1 MATLLQLEAVSKA
14 FGRVVVADAVTIDV
28 TAGETIGIVGPN
40 GAGKTSLLD
49 LISGNLTPDA
59 GRIRLDGRDITND
72 PPNLR
77 ARLGVG
83 RTYQVPRPFGGMTV
97 FENTLLGACY
107 ASRHRVSAL
116 DPDTMAVAA
125 LDRTSLLD
133 RANRLAGSLP
143 LLDRKRLELARALAT
158 EPRLLLLDEI
168 AGGLTEHEVVD
179 LVATIRRLRSEGVTI
194 VWIEHVVPALM
205 AVVDRLVALS
215 RGRILMVGAPAAVMA
230 DPAVQAEYLGAEV
243 VA

>member
-1 MATLLQLEAVSKA
+1 MATLLELEAVSKA
-14 FGRVVVADAVTIDV
+14 FGRVVVADGVTIHV
-28 TAGETIGIVGPN
+28 AAGETIGIVGPN

-49 LISGNLTPDA
+49 LISGNLSPDA
-59 GRIRLDGRDITND
+59 GRIRLDGRDVTDD
-72 PPNLR
+72 PPHLR

-97 FENTLLGACY
+97 FENALLGSSY
-107 ASRHRVSAL
+107 AGRHRASEIDAE
-116 DPDTMAVAA
+116 TMAVAA
-125 LDRTSLLD
+125 LDRTGLLD
-133 RANRLAGSLP
+133 RANRLAGSMP

-168 AGGLTEHEVVD
+168 AGGLTEHEVVE
-179 LVATIRRLRSEGVTI
+179 LVATIKRLGSEGVTI
-194 VWIEHVVPALM
+194 IWIEHVVPALM

-215 RGRILMVGAPAAVMA
+215 RGRILMDGDPAAVMA
-230 DPAVQAEYLGAEV
+230 DPAVRAEYLGAEV

>member
-1 MATLLQLEAVSKA
+1 MATLLELEAVSKA
-14 FGRVVVADAVTIDV
+14 FGRVVVADAVTINV
-28 TAGETIGIVGPN
+28 AAGETIGIVGPN

-49 LISGNLTPDA
+49 LISGNLSPDA
-59 GRIRLDGRDITND
+59 GRIRLDGRDVTDD
-72 PPNLR
+72 PPHLR

-97 FENTLLGACY
+97 FENTLLGASY
-107 ASRHRVSAL
+107 AGRHRESGL
-116 DPDTMAVAA
+116 DPETMAVTA
-125 LDRTSLLD
+125 LDRTGLLGH
-133 RANRLAGSLP
+133 ANRPAGWLP

-168 AGGLTEHEVVD
+168 AGGLTEHEVVE
-179 LVATIRRLRSEGVTI
+179 LVATVKRLRSEGVTI
-194 VWIEHVVPALM
+194 IWIEHVVPALM

-215 RGRILMVGAPAAVMA
+215 RGRILMDGDPAAVMA
-230 DPAVQAEYLGAEV
+230 DPTVHAEYLGAEV

>member
-1 MATLLQLEAVSKA
+1 MATVLQLEAVSKA

-59 GRIRLDGRDITND
+59 GRIRLDGRDVTND
-72 PPNLR
+72 PTNLR

-97 FENTLLGACY
+97 FENALLGACY
-107 ASRHRVSAL
+107 AGRHRASAL

-125 LDRTSLLD
+125 LDRTGLLD

-168 AGGLTEHEVVD
+168 AGGLTEHEVVE

>member
-14 FGRVVVADAVTIDV
+14 FGRVVVADGVTIDL

-59 GRIRLDGRDITND
+59 GRIRLDARDVTND
-72 PPNLR
+72 SPSLR

-97 FENTLLGACY
+97 FENALLGASY
-107 ASRHRVSAL
+107 AGRHRASAL
-116 DPDTMAVAA
+116 DADTMAVAA
-125 LDRTSLLD
+125 LDRTGLLD

-168 AGGLTEHEVVD
+168 AGGLTEHEVVE

-194 VWIEHVVPALM
+194 IWIEHVVPALM

-215 RGRILMVGAPAAVMA
+215 RGRILMDGAPAAVMA